1 MLSSSFQNVVDDKG
15 RSLYECVNTLSYGK
29 FNKPIF
35 GLLRQYLGWMT
46 HYKRMTGKDFDVSL
60 VDKNIQKKIIDIKK
74 AKSEIS
80 IIKQKLCNLSSES
93 EHILVEIDWI
103 IECSSMNE
111 YTSIH
116 TNFDKRILED
126 LFKNISKSLPK
137 EMVSN
142 EIEQINSNLSIIA
155 EELSKEKPRN
165 KLVKAAIDSLKSV
178 KGTIE
183 FGAAVSTLIQFIQSI
198 L

>member
-1 MLSSSFQNVVDDKG
+1 
-15 RSLYECVNTLSYGK
+15 
-29 FNKPIF
+29 
-35 GLLRQYLGWMT
+35 
-46 HYKRMTGKDFDVSL
+46 
-60 VDKNIQKKIIDIKK
+60 
-74 AKSEIS
+74 
-80 IIKQKLCNLSSES
+80 
-93 EHILVEIDWI
+93 
-103 IECSSMNE
+103 
-111 YTSIH
+111 
-116 TNFDKRILED
+116 
-126 LFKNISKSLPK
+126 
-137 EMVSN
+137 MVSN